1 MQFSS
6 RVNSVIRLLLIGAL
20 VFVAMP
26 QVQAMEPALWE
37 KLQTGEAVAIMRHAI
52 APGNGDPDHFS
63 LEDCAT
69 QRNLSQQG
77 QLQALRVGELLKS
90 NGIAEAAVY
99 SSQWCRCVD
108 TANGLNFGAVQGLPV
123 LNSFYQDRSTEN
135 QQTATLLSWLKER
148 VANIGSATIK
158 PTVLVSH
165 QVNITS
171 LTGVYPGSGEIVLV
185 GFQDGVLS
193 VLGTVKTQ

>member
-1 MQFSS
+1 LFL
-6 RVNSVIRLLLIGAL
+6 VGVL
-20 VFVAMP
+20 VFIAMP
-26 QVQAMEPALWE
+26 QAQAMEAALWK
-37 KLQTGEAVAIMRHAI
+37 KLQNGEAVAIMRHAI
-52 APGNGDPDHFS
+52 APGNGDPDHFN

-77 QLQALRVGELLKS
+77 QIQSLRIGELFKS
-90 NGIAEAAVY
+90 NGITEAAVY

-108 TANGLNFGAVQGLPV
+108 TANGLTVGEVLVLPM
-123 LNSFYQDRSTEN
+123 LNSFYQDRATEN
-135 QQTATLLSWLKER
+135 QQTATLLSWLKKR
-148 VANIGSATIK
+148 IANIGSATIK

-171 LTGVYPGSGEIVLV
+171 LTDVYPASGEIVLV